1 MKNLIHSINGPV
13 VTVADSKDFFMQEM
27 VYVGDKRLVGEV
39 IGIENGRTVIQV
51 YEETTGLKVGE
62 AVIPTGSPMSV
73 TLGPGIIGNIFDGI
87 ERPLRE
93 IESKTGPF
101 IGRGCFADPLG
112 ADRLW
117 DVTVTVKV
125 GDEIKGGSVYATCPE
140 TDSVLHKCLVPPYI
154 SGKVVFT
161 AQNGKYKVHDTV
173 VKLEDKNGLI
183 KDLTLCQTWPIRTA
197 RPIEKRLEC
206 NVPLITGQRVIDTI
220 APLAKGGTAAI
231 PGGFGTGK
239 TMTQHQLAKWCDA
252 DIIVYVG

>member
-1 MKNLIHSINGPV
+1 MENLIHSINGPV

-101 IGRGCFADPLG
+101 IGRD
-112 ADRLW
+112 
-117 DVTVTVKV
+117 
-125 GDEIKGGSVYATCPE
+125 
-140 TDSVLHKCLVPPYI
+140 
-154 SGKVVFT
+154 
-161 AQNGKYKVHDTV
+161 
-173 VKLEDKNGLI
+173 
-183 KDLTLCQTWPIRTA
+183 
-197 RPIEKRLEC
+197 
-206 NVPLITGQRVIDTI
+206 
-220 APLAKGGTAAI
+220 
-231 PGGFGTGK
+231 
-239 TMTQHQLAKWCDA
+239 
-252 DIIVYVG
+252 